1 MSKIGINELAAVL
14 AGKHGLEQAKAEIFV
29 RQVFDVIND
38 GLRNEKLAKIKGLG
52 TFKVT
57 SVSARKSVDVNT
69 GEAIIIEGRDKISFT
84 ADSVMKDI
92 VNAPFAQFETVVVND
107 GVDFSG
113 IDEKYKDEMVA
124 SDEGN
129 EETVTAEIE
138 VSVPGGLIQTTD
150 KEENSQNYQSQDDIV
165 SEETSNNDEGNLQ
178 DETPD
183 AEEIPDADETPD
195 ADEIPDA
202 EETPVAEE
210 TPDAEETP
218 QDEPQDVKNEEART
232 EDNGIT
238 ASVLQKTI
246 SPNEDEVLLPKWQ
259 ADRIISENDNLV
271 QANDRLHDALRA
283 ANVKARIY
291 IYIIVALVIA
301 MLSLF
306 YFLNNEL
313 QRRDKRIEHLEAQTS
328 SMVDHMIK
336 SQASVIDSV
345 AAKARRDSIEEARK
359 MMEQKKQQEEMNAK
373 KAEAEKVANVK
384 SAEVNPVHKKEAS
397 ASQAKV
403 DRPAAKVET
412 VAAPAKTSKPVVN
425 NAEYNKDPR
434 VRTGAYIITG
444 IASTVTVRK
453 GQTIASIS
461 KSHLGPGMECYVE
474 AVNGGKK
481 TVAVGDKVNIPALKL
496 KGKK

>member
-129 EETVTAEIE
+129 EETVTAEME

-183 AEEIPDADETPD
+183 AEEIPDA
-195 ADEIPDA
+195 

-210 TPDAEETP
+210 PPDAEETP

>member
-183 AEEIPDADETPD
+183 AEETPDADETPV
-195 ADEIPDA
+195 AD
-202 EETPVAEE
+202 E

>member
-129 EETVTAEIE
+129 EETVTAEME

-150 KEENSQNYQSQDDIV
+150 NEEYSQNYQSQDDIV

-183 AEEIPDADETPD
+183 AEEIPDAD
-195 ADEIPDA
+195 
-202 EETPVAEE
+202 ETPVAEE

>member
-69 GEAIIIEGRDKISFT
+69 GEAIIIEGRDKITFT

-129 EETVTAEIE
+129 EEIVTAEIE

-183 AEEIPDADETPD
+183 AEETPH
-195 ADEIPDA
+195 
-202 EETPVAEE
+202 
-210 TPDAEETP
+210 
-218 QDEPQDVKNEEART
+218 DEPHDVKNEEART

>member
-69 GEAIIIEGRDKISFT
+69 GEAIIIEGRDKITFT

-183 AEEIPDADETPD
+183 AEETPDADETPD
-195 ADEIPDA
+195 
-202 EETPVAEE
+202 VV
-210 TPDAEETP
+210 ETP
-218 QDEPQDVKNEEART
+218 QDEPHDVKNEEART

>member
-113 IDEKYKDEMVA
+113 IDDKYKDEMVA

-150 KEENSQNYQSQDDIV
+150 KEENSQNYQSQDDIA

-183 AEEIPDADETPD
+183 AEETPD
-195 ADEIPDA
+195 AD
-202 EETPVAEE
+202 ETPVAEE

>member
-113 IDEKYKDEMVA
+113 IDDKYKDEMVA

-183 AEEIPDADETPD
+183 AEEIPDAEETPD
-195 ADEIPDA
+195 ADATPDS
-202 EETPVAEE
+202 ED

>member
-129 EETVTAEIE
+129 EETVTAEME

-183 AEEIPDADETPD
+183 ADETPD
-195 ADEIPDA
+195 
-202 EETPVAEE
+202 T
-210 TPDAEETP
+210 EETP

>member
-178 DETPD
+178 DEIPD
-183 AEEIPDADETPD
+183 AEEIPDAD
-195 ADEIPDA
+195 
-202 EETPVAEE
+202 E

>member
-129 EETVTAEIE
+129 EETVTAEME

-150 KEENSQNYQSQDDIV
+150 NEEYSQNYQSQDDIV

-178 DETPD
+178 D
-183 AEEIPDADETPD
+183 
-195 ADEIPDA
+195 
-202 EETPVAEE
+202 E

>member
-113 IDEKYKDEMVA
+113 IDDKYKDEMVA

-183 AEEIPDADETPD
+183 AEEIPDAEETPD

-202 EETPVAEE
+202 DE

>member
-1 MSKIGINELAAVL
+1 MSKIGVNELAAVL
-14 AGKHGLEQAKAEIFV
+14 ASKHGLEQSVAEIFV
-29 RQVFDVIND
+29 RQMFDVIND
-38 GLRNEKLAKIKGLG
+38 GLKNEKLVKIKGLG
-52 TFKVT
+52 TFKIM

-69 GEAIIIEGRDKISFT
+69 GDPIIIEGRDKISFT

-113 IDEKYKDEMVA
+113 IDEKYKDEMSD
-124 SDEGN
+124 SDEEN
-129 EETVTAEIE
+129 EEVGTSMKQDNVVQDDAGI
-138 VSVPGGLIQTTD
+138 S
-150 KEENSQNYQSQDDIV
+150 KEEEKNV
-165 SEETSNNDEGNLQ
+165 CEETEENIEPSEIVEVNEAVNDVVENDETVETVDNPH
-178 DETPD
+178 DEVIKTL
-183 AEEIPDADETPD
+183 
-195 ADEIPDA
+195 
-202 EETPVAEE
+202 
-210 TPDAEETP
+210 
-218 QDEPQDVKNEEART
+218 EEA
-232 EDNGIT
+232 DD
-238 ASVLQKTI
+238 V
-246 SPNEDEVLLPKWQ
+246 EDELLLPKWQ

>member
-129 EETVTAEIE
+129 EETVTTEIE

-183 AEEIPDADETPD
+183 AEEIPDAD
-195 ADEIPDA
+195 A
-202 EETPVAEE
+202 

>member
-129 EETVTAEIE
+129 EETVTTEIE

-195 ADEIPDA
+195 ADG
-202 EETPVAEE
+202 

>member
-129 EETVTAEIE
+129 EETVTTEIE

-150 KEENSQNYQSQDDIV
+150 NEEYSQNYQSQDDIV

-195 ADEIPDA
+195 AEEIPDA
-202 EETPVAEE
+202 DE

>member
-150 KEENSQNYQSQDDIV
+150 NEENSQNYQSQDDIV

-178 DETPD
+178 DEIPD
-183 AEEIPDADETPD
+183 AEETPDADETPD
-195 ADEIPDA
+195 
-202 EETPVAEE
+202 T
-210 TPDAEETP
+210 EETP

>member
-195 ADEIPDA
+195 AEEIPDA
-202 EETPVAEE
+202 DE

>member
-195 ADEIPDA
+195 VD
-202 EETPVAEE
+202 E

>member
-113 IDEKYKDEMVA
+113 IDDKYKDEMVA

-129 EETVTAEIE
+129 EETVTAEME

-178 DETPD
+178 D
-183 AEEIPDADETPD
+183 
-195 ADEIPDA
+195 
-202 EETPVAEE
+202 E

>member
-69 GEAIIIEGRDKISFT
+69 GEAIIIEGRDKITFT

-129 EETVTAEIE
+129 EETVTAEME

-150 KEENSQNYQSQDDIV
+150 NEEYSQNYQSQDDIA

-183 AEEIPDADETPD
+183 AEEIPDAD
-195 ADEIPDA
+195 
-202 EETPVAEE
+202 E

-481 TVAVGDKVNIPALKL
+481 TVAVGDRVNIPALKL

>member
-129 EETVTAEIE
+129 EETVTTEIE

-165 SEETSNNDEGNLQ
+165 SEETSNNDEGILQ

-183 AEEIPDADETPD
+183 AEEIPDAD
-195 ADEIPDA
+195 A
-202 EETPVAEE
+202 

>member
-129 EETVTAEIE
+129 EETVTAEME

-183 AEEIPDADETPD
+183 AEEIPDAD
-195 ADEIPDA
+195 
-202 EETPVAEE
+202 ETPVAEE

>member
-129 EETVTAEIE
+129 EETVTAEME

-183 AEEIPDADETPD
+183 AEEIPDAD
-195 ADEIPDA
+195 
-202 EETPVAEE
+202 E

>member
-69 GEAIIIEGRDKISFT
+69 GEAIIIEGRDKITFT

-129 EETVTAEIE
+129 EETVTAEME

-150 KEENSQNYQSQDDIV
+150 NEEYSQNYQSQDDIV

-178 DETPD
+178 DEIPDAEEILD
-183 AEEIPDADETPD
+183 AEEIPDAHETPD
-195 ADEIPDA
+195 ADE
-202 EETPVAEE
+202 TPVADE

-306 YFLNNEL
+306 YFLNKEL

>member
-183 AEEIPDADETPD
+183 ADETPD
-195 ADEIPDA
+195 
-202 EETPVAEE
+202 T
-210 TPDAEETP
+210 EETP